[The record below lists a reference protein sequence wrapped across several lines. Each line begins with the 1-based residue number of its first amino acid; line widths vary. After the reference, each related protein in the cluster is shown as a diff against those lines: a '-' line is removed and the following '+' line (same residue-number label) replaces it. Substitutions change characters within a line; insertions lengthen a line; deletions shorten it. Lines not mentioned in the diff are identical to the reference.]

1 MAVREGD
8 TMGQSDSRDKL
19 CTRPSP
25 PDDDGNDDDDDD
37 DDGGCGCGCCG
48 CCLFGAVSTEVPIMY
63 R

>member
-25 PDDDGNDDDDDD
+25 DDDGNDDDDDD
-37 DDGGCGCGCCG
+37 VSCGCWW
-48 CCLFGAVSTEVPIMY
+48 LF
-63 R
+63 